1 MIKHIV
7 DTQEFNNEIKEG
19 VHLVDFFATWCGP
32 CKMLT
37 PVLEEADEKET
48 LSGVSIIKI
57 DVDQANELASEYHIN
72 AVPTLLLFKDG
83 KLVKKVMGYQ
93 NINQLK
99 EFCKI

>member
-1 MIKHIV
+1 MIKHIADV
-7 DTQEFNNEIKEG
+7 QEFNNEIKNG

-37 PVLEEADEKET
+37 PVLEEADEKGT
-48 LSGVSIIKI
+48 LNDVSIIKI
-57 DVDQANELASEYHIN
+57 DVDQASDLAGEYHIN

-83 KLVKKVMGYQ
+83 VLIKKVMGYQ